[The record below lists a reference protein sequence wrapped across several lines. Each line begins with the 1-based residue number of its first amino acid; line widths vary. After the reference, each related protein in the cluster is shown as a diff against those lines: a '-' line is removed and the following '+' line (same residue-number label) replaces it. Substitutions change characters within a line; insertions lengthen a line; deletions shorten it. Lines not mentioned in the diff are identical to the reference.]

1 MYLLYLVHVC
11 PYSIRPKESICLNN
25 YEETPTENSTS
36 FQPLTKYSRFG
47 PSYENTS
54 NDDGLGRR
62 EEEEGIYEVLDGEED
77 KSKPKRGIGKNRSAV
92 ISGGTTESYDTL
104 KFEDN

>member
-1 MYLLYLVHVC
+1 MFVHC
-11 PYSIRPKESICLNN
+11 IRPKESICLNR

-36 FQPLTKYSRFG
+36 FQPLTTYSYFG

-54 NDDGLGRR
+54 NNGGLGRR

-77 KSKPKRGIGKNRSAV
+77 KPKPKRGIGKNRSAV
-92 ISGGTTESYDTL
+92 ISGGTAESYNTL